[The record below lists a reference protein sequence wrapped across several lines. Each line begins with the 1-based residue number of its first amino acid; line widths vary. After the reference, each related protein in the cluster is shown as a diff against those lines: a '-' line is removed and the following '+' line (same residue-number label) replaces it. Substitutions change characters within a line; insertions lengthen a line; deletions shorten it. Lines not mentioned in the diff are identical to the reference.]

1 MSGFN
6 LLLCAVFLFL
16 FIWLVVAAPS
26 WTRRLRA
33 PKDLKTLIDPNCKKC
48 SGKGYLGTVVTKGPD
63 GKWAST
69 GRQEICGCVGRNY
82 DKYQQIKAKG
92 YRLKVRR
99 LKEEG

>member
-6 LLLCAVFLFL
+6 LLLCAVLLFL

-26 WTRRLRA
+26 WTRRIRA

-48 SGKGYLGTVVTKGPD
+48 SGKGYLGTVVTKSPT
-63 GKWAST
+63 GKWVST

-82 DKYQQIKAKG
+82 DKYQKTTPP
-92 YRLKVRR
+92 R
-99 LKEEG
+99 